1 MRKSVLI
8 IPDGAADKNRSRGA
22 SPLGAAYTPN
32 MDFLAREG
40 VCGLMQT
47 LYENLPKE
55 SMVAQMGMLGWDP
68 RIFYPHGRASCELL
82 ALDDVSLNPSDIV
95 FRANLVRMQGSRL
108 ASYNADYIRSREAA
122 LLVEK
127 INQALAHGF
136 PEFELYHNSDFRNS
150 LIIRDAG
157 IDPRLLICPEP
168 HENHGMHFDLDAL
181 VQASDV
187 SASGVVARLN
197 HYIASAAAV
206 LRGECA
212 NAIFPWSASGK
223 FLLPPFQEIVGFSG
237 RTAVVGSMDFL
248 HGISKAGKIQFF
260 KVGNGRPDTD
270 YRLKGRATVDLLTA
284 GCEFV
289 LCHINAPDEA
299 SHMADLPLKIQSL
312 EQIDYFIVGPIVEYF
327 KAHPD
332 ELAGVMVVPDH
343 YSNICPEHS
352 NGKRSDIHSIEPV
365 PFALWNG
372 HEKDATLQFSEGDA
386 INGKYAST
394 PVSHLELLELLSGR
408 KKQTKS
414 FRQQIGGGQ
423 LGYERLHVGYHIKS

>member
-1 MRKSVLI
+1 MQALAGKKAMRKSVLI

-22 SPLGAAYTPN
+22 SPLAVAYTPA

-47 LYENLPKE
+47 LYDGLPKE

-82 ALDDVSLNPSDIV
+82 ALGDVNLDERDIV
-95 FRANLVRMQGSRL
+95 LRANLVRMQDSRL
-108 ASYNADYIRSREAA
+108 ASYNADYIRSGEAA
-122 LLVEK
+122 LLVTK
-127 INQALAHGF
+127 INQALAQRF

-150 LIIRDAG
+150 LIMRGAS
-157 IDPRLLICPEP
+157 IDPRLLVCPEP
-168 HENHGMHFDLDAL
+168 HENHGVHFELNEL
-181 VQASDV
+181 VQARDT
-187 SASGVVARLN
+187 SAKALAARLN
-197 HYIASAAAV
+197 QYIVSAAEV
-206 LRGECA
+206 LQDECA

-223 FLLPPFQEIVGFSG
+223 FHLRPFQEIAGFTG

-270 YRLKGRATVDLLTA
+270 YRLKGRTTVELLA
-284 GCEFV
+284 DGYEFV

-299 SHMADLPLKIQSL
+299 SHMADLKLKIQSL
-312 EQIDYFIVGPIVEYF
+312 EQIDHFIVKPVFEYF
-327 KAHPD
+327 KAHLD

-365 PFALWNG
+365 PFVLWNG
-372 HEKDATLQFSEGDA
+372 HEKDATFQFDEDHVIG
-386 INGKYAST
+386 GKYASV
-394 PVSHLELLELLSGR
+394 PVSHLDLLDLLLGR
-408 KKQTKS
+408 T
-414 FRQQIGGGQ
+414 RQSPSTNK
-423 LGYERLHVGYHIKS
+423 LAAVS